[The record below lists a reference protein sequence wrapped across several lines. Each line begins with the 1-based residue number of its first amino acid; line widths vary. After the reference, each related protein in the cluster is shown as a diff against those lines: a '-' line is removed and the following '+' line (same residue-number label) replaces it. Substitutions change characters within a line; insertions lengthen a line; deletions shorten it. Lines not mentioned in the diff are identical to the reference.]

1 MRHKVDLEAEKIE
14 EIRRKG
20 RVAGLT
26 AEEIDIAVLYHLK
39 STGSPL
45 YKEYLKKVD
54 PEAYEEEIL
63 EEAEERLAILRG
75 EKTDV
80 VIKKAPNLEHL
91 PTYKEAKSVQRRE
104 KLKLFL
110 ILLAE
115 AVVVFVLVK
124 IT

>member
-1 MRHKVDLEAEKIE
+1 MSLKVDLEAEKIE

-54 PEAYEEEIL
+54 PKAYEEEIR
-63 EEAEERLAILRG
+63 EETEERLAILRG

-80 VIKKAPNLEHL
+80 VIKKASNLERL
-91 PTYKEAKSVQRRE
+91 PTYKEAKSAQRRE

-115 AVVVFVLVK
+115 AVVVFVFVK